1 MMTTLRIKAQNIA
14 EVAKLLK
21 TEKVWH
27 MPFRYNQGHY
37 EITLKAD
44 SPMGSLL
51 ELKYNNLA

>member
-1 MMTTLRIKAQNIA
+1 MTTLKIKAQNIA